1 VPRAIFIAIG
11 VVVMLYIG
19 LAVIVLG
26 HVPAEHMHQYK
37 HTAVAQA
44 AHRVFGSPG
53 FIVVSA
59 AALLATTSAL
69 NASLF
74 SGLEISKA
82 MAARGELPAIFGKAA
97 WREGTHGLVWAAVL
111 VLVLVNLIDLS
122 AICHIA
128 GAAALILYLAVFA
141 AHWRLRHEAG
151 GSRFL
156 ILLGAALMA
165 VVLVAQVIHLWATRP
180 EVLAF
185 TVAAVLGSLALER
198 TILRR
203 GEGA

>member
-1 VPRAIFIAIG
+1 MFGGPGF
-11 VVVMLYIG
+11 VVVSI
-19 LAVIVLG
+19 
-26 HVPAEHMHQYK
+26 
-37 HTAVAQA
+37 
-44 AHRVFGSPG
+44 
-53 FIVVSA
+53 

-97 WREGTHGLVWAAVL
+97 WRQGTHGLVWATAL
-111 VLVLVNLIDLS
+111 VLVLVNLIDLT

-141 AHWRLRHEAG
+141 AHWRLHAEAG
-151 GSRFL
+151 GSRLL
-156 ILLGAALMA
+156 ILLGVGLMA
-165 VVLVAQVIHLWATRP
+165 VVLVAQVIHLWTARP

-185 TVAAVLGSLALER
+185 TATAVLGSLFVEWL
-198 TILRR
+198 ILRR
-203 GEGA
+203 GSGRVRGSAGP